1 MRISD
6 WSSDVCS
13 SDLFSSIA
21 ARKLQPSAAPSA
33 HALAAKRRAVA
44 SSFGSVLPSYRR
56 IACLRHDCASRS
68 TSHAWGSSAGLLLG
82 DRAAD
87 AGASVNKPP
96 SAKAKTRTVEHTS
109 ELQSLMR
116 ISYAD
121 FYRKKN
127 KKRHN

>member
-1 MRISD
+1 MVFFFFEQKTAYEMRISD

-13 SDLFSSIA
+13 SDL
-21 ARKLQPSAAPSA
+21 
-33 HALAAKRRAVA
+33 
-44 SSFGSVLPSYRR
+44 SYRR

-96 SAKAKTRTVEHTS
+96 SATAKTRRSKVVMIIAGAALLPTPG
-109 ELQSLMR
+109 R
-116 ISYAD
+116 RGA
-121 FYRKKN
+121 R
-127 KKRHN
+127 RA